1 MSNFVVTWVFTY
13 DECEISEGLCWQT
26 IGVSPPMYF
35 EIWYLIS
42 IFNRLSF
49 QVDFQV

>member
-1 MSNFVVTWVFTY
+1 MVHYEIKILNNKNEYFVVTWVFTY

-35 EIWYLIS
+35 NSGI
-42 IFNRLSF
+42 
-49 QVDFQV
+49 